1 MSESDPDG
9 EPEDVKQ
16 GKGGFMGTV
25 NWRKDLDQAL
35 DEARSSDKPV
45 FLDVFNPE

>member
-1 MSESDPDG
+1 MENRKTVNKAK
-9 EPEDVKQ
+9 EV
-16 GKGGFMGTV
+16 FMGTV
-25 NWRKDLDQAL
+25 NWRKDLDQAM